1 VSITTRFSLFAYFR
15 KIKRRNNKWKKKNQT
30 IWKIKFLNK
39 KRRIDGITLIALVI
53 TIIVILI
60 LVAVTVRTSIN
71 SGLFGHASTAAKRW
85 EEEQENE
92 INIINGAADKIDEI
106 SNSKPE
112 FTNIRILSKTADTA
126 IIGATAI
133 DRDNEKLTYILYFG
147 DNKEALQQKDSIIN
161 IQGEEV
167 TWTVPNLNET
177 TKYFYRIEVKDRFA
191 TVSSEVK
198 ELRRSPYIENTV
210 VEKTTNSATI
220 KVTGKG
226 EPEVELT
233 YNLYLGKTEEDM
245 EKTQTKT
252 GRTDEEISFEELNL
266 EEYTDYY
273 YRIEISDGTETNKG
287 NVQTFRTYCPGTGL
301 ECAGGELCS
310 ACQGTGK
317 CLSDFFAVDIVG
329 SQKWRC
335 RYCGQLSAVYADVF
349 CATCTKS
356 LASYPELMQEPGIV
370 DYCTNC
376 RRVRGTD
383 IPGTDLYGHGEC
395 NTCKGSKYK
404 TLCEHG
410 KNAPHEYCSHGQTT
424 QHDT

>member
-1 VSITTRFSLFAYFR
+1 M
-15 KIKRRNNKWKKKNQT
+15 
-30 IWKIKFLNK
+30 
-39 KRRIDGITLIALVI
+39 
-53 TIIVILI
+53 
-60 LVAVTVRTSIN
+60 
-71 SGLFGHASTAAKRW
+71 
-85 EEEQENE
+85 
-92 INIINGAADKIDEI
+92 
-106 SNSKPE
+106 
-112 FTNIRILSKTADTA
+112 
-126 IIGATAI
+126 
-133 DRDNEKLTYILYFG
+133 YFG

-252 GRTDEEISFEELNL
+252 GRIDEEISFEELNL

-317 CLSDFFAVDIVG
+317 CLSKSWTYNDVNTLKYKC
-329 SQKWRC
+329 QNPK
-335 RYCGQLSAVYADVF
+335 CGATSAVYSEVKCRTCDTYLYQLLPNQFRPQGKCVYRCTSCGYVNGLSIIDADN
-349 CATCTKS
+349 K
-356 LASYPELMQEPGIV
+356 I
-370 DYCTNC
+370 
-376 RRVRGTD
+376 
-383 IPGTDLYGHGEC
+383 YGHGTCQTC
-395 NTCKGSKYK
+395 NGRKYS
-404 TLCEHG
+404 TACEHG
-410 KNAPHEYCSHGQTT
+410 LYGSHEYCSHGQTT